1 MKKEKTRRGS
11 ALSHPGNF
19 GIRRGRDVC
28 RRSVYARFSAVEAYA
43 ETVYGKTGGRL
54 RKRV

>member
-1 MKKEKTRRGS
+1 MKKKKTRRGS

-28 RRSVYARFSAVEAYA
+28 RCSVYARF
-43 ETVYGKTGGRL
+43 